1 MANRQFQHPSQLQY
15 LKFWQNIALPVTTFN
30 QADKIRIMRVSDY
43 IFERLVEVG
52 LTHTYSVTGRGALF
66 LTDAVAKNENLKN
79 ISTHH
84 EQAAGYAAVAHSQYT
99 NKISVCLV
107 STGCA
112 STNAVTAVLSAWQD
126 GIPTFFISGQNTLAE
141 TTRYTGIPIRTF
153 GQQEADIIT
162 LIQPITKY
170 AVMLT
175 DPQNIGIEMDKLI
188 EFAMTGRKGPVWL
201 DVPLDIQ
208 SMQIDPD
215 GLVRWAQ
222 SKDEEAMWTNSKL
235 ETFESLLNQSKSPL
249 FLLGH
254 GVRSADSIPELEA
267 LLKKTQ
273 IPLIFTASAVD
284 IFGSA
289 NVGSVGSIG
298 MMGCARSAAQAL
310 QEADLLIVLGSRM
323 NSMVTGPDFNDFG
336 RNAKVVVVDID
347 PVEHSKPGRKIDL
360 FLEIDILHFLQKIF
374 SKTTYKTSESWID
387 HCEFLRSKSSE
398 LEKFM
403 LPSDGVDLYQLA
415 NAISELLPDNGVLVT
430 DSGLIELI
438 LPTNVRFK
446 LGQRCLHPVSQG
458 AMGYALPAA
467 VGAHYASGEVI
478 YSVIGDGSIM
488 MNIQEL
494 QTIRHNKIPIVIIV
508 VNNDAYSIIRK
519 RQSELFRGRTIG
531 TDSSN
536 GVSCPNFEEVARCFE
551 LKYMSAT
558 NLGDFRTILEQCENT
573 LEPILIELQGIR
585 DQEYIQIARKKDSSG
600 KLQRMPIEVQFP
612 FVDTDMQPWFNEKI
626 K

>member
-1 MANRQFQHPSQLQY
+1 
-15 LKFWQNIALPVTTFN
+15 
-30 QADKIRIMRVSDY
+30 MRVADY
-43 IFERLVEVG
+43 IFQRLVEVG

-112 STNAVTAVLSAWQD
+112 STNAVTPALSAWQD

-153 GQQEADIIT
+153 GQQEADIIS
-162 LIQPITKY
+162 LVQPITKY

-175 DPQNIGIEMDKLI
+175 DPQNIGIEMDRLI
-188 EFAMTGRKGPVWL
+188 ESAMAGRKGPVWL
-201 DVPLDIQ
+201 DIPLDIQ

-215 GLVRWAQ
+215 NLVRWTHTKIDQ
-222 SKDEEAMWTNSKL
+222 TILINSKL
-235 ETFESLLNQSKSPL
+235 ESFKSFLKESKSPL
-249 FLLGH
+249 FLVGH
-254 GVRSADSIPELEA
+254 GVRSADAIPELQA
-267 LLKKTQ
+267 LQKKTQ

-284 IFGSA
+284 IIGSA
-289 NVGSVGSIG
+289 NFGSVGSIG
-298 MMGCARSAAQAL
+298 MMGCTRSAAQAL
-310 QEADLLIVLGSRM
+310 QESDLLIVLGSRM

-336 RNAKVVVVDID
+336 RNAKVVIVDID
-347 PVEHSKPGRKIDL
+347 PIEHSKPGRKIDL
-360 FLEIDILHFLQKIF
+360 FLEIDILNFLRKILAE
-374 SKTTYKTSESWID
+374 TTYKSPESWID
-387 HCEFLRSKSSE
+387 HCESLRSKSSV

-403 LPSDGVDLYQLA
+403 IRSDGVDLHQLA
-415 NAISELLPDNGVLVT
+415 NSISEFLPDNGVLVT

-438 LPTNVRFK
+438 LPTNIKFK
-446 LGQRCLHPVSQG
+446 YGQRCLHPVSQG
-458 AMGYALPAA
+458 AMGYALPAS
-467 VGAHYASGEVI
+467 VGAHYASGETI
-478 YSVIGDGSIM
+478 YTVIGDGSIM

-508 VNNDAYSIIRK
+508 VNNDAYAIIRK

-536 GVSCPNFEEVARCFE
+536 GLSCPNFEEVARCFG
-551 LKYMSAT
+551 LKYMSAN
-558 NLGDFRTILEQCENT
+558 NLADFKAILKQSENT
-573 LEPILIELQGIR
+573 PEALFIEVQGIK
-585 DQEYIQIARKKDSSG
+585 DQEYIQIARKKDLNG
-600 KLQRMPIEVQFP
+600 KLQRMPIEEQFP
-612 FVDTDMQPWFNEKI
+612 FVEDTMQPSLSEK
-626 K
+626 

>member
-1 MANRQFQHPSQLQY
+1 
-15 LKFWQNIALPVTTFN
+15 
-30 QADKIRIMRVSDY
+30 MRVADY
-43 IFERLVEVG
+43 IFERLTEVG

-66 LTDAVAKNENLKN
+66 LTDAVAKNNDVKN

-99 NKISVCLV
+99 NQISVCLV

-112 STNAVTAVLSAWQD
+112 STNAITPVLSAWQD

-153 GQQEADIIT
+153 GQQEADIIS
-162 LIQPITKY
+162 LVQPITKY

-175 DPQNIGIEMDKLI
+175 DPQNIGIEMDMLI
-188 EFAMTGRKGPVWL
+188 EFAMNGRKGPVWL

-208 SMQIDPD
+208 SMQIDPA
-215 GLVRWAQ
+215 GLVRWVPSRDQ
-222 SKDEEAMWTNSKL
+222 ETMPINSKL
-235 ETFESLLNQSKSPL
+235 ETFQSLLKESKSPL
-249 FLLGH
+249 FLVGH
-254 GVRSADSIPELEA
+254 GVRSADSILELEA

-289 NVGSVGSIG
+289 NVGSIGSIG
-298 MMGCARSAAQAL
+298 MMGCTRSAAQAL

-323 NSMVTGPDFNDFG
+323 NSMVTGPDFDDFG
-336 RNAKVVVVDID
+336 RNAKVIVVDID
-347 PVEHSKPGRKIDL
+347 PVEHSKPGRNIDL
-360 FLEIDILHFLQKIF
+360 FLEVDILHFLRAIF
-374 SKTTYKTSESWID
+374 SNTTYKSSESWFNY
-387 HCEFLRSKSSE
+387 CEILRSKSSE

-403 LPSDGVDLYQLA
+403 VPSDGVDLYQLA
-415 NAISELLPDNGVLVT
+415 KVVSELLPDGGVLVT

-438 LPTNVRFK
+438 LPTNINFRR
-446 LGQRCLHPVSQG
+446 GQRCLHPVSQG

-467 VGAHYASGEVI
+467 VGAYYASKEPI
-478 YSVIGDGSIM
+478 YAVIGDGSIM

-494 QTIRHNKIPIVIIV
+494 QTIKHNQIPIVIIV
-508 VNNDAYSIIRK
+508 INNDAYSIIRK

-536 GVSCPNFEEVARCFE
+536 GLSCPNFEEIAKCFG
-551 LKYMSAT
+551 LKFQSAS
-558 NLGDFRTILEQCENT
+558 NLGDFRTILKQVENT
-573 LEPILIELQGIR
+573 LEPVLIEVQGIR
-585 DQEYIQIARKKDSSG
+585 NQEYIQMARKKDSSG
-600 KLQRMPIEVQFP
+600 KLQKMPIEQQFP
-612 FVDTDMQPWFNEKI
+612 FIDDTTQPRFKEK
-626 K
+626 